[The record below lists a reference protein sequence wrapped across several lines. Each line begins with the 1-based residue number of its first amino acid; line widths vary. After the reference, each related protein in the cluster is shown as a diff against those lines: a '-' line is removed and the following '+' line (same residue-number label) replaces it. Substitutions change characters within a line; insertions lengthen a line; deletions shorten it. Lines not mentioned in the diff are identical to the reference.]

1 MLLAL
6 LDRNSAVLVD
16 ARIDL
21 HALLVRL
28 DVQLN
33 TSGWT

>member
-6 LDRNSAVLVD
+6 LHRNSPVLID

-28 DVQLN
+28 DI
-33 TSGWT
+33 